1 MPQDATVYHHVPGFW
16 QTHRIILVVSEV
28 MGVPLVIIRFR
39 LGFFHGNQ
47 PSSERPGSQ
56 GTPMTM
62 ETLMYSYNSF
72 HLFSIDVPQKSSIN
86 HRYPTY
92 FLVGGGVASRYEPRP
107 PVLTDRCLIL
117 GRNVSIADDA
127 VRLPAEEDVVSTGT
141 ISVSGRTTLWILW
154 LFNIAMGNGPFI
166 ELYLLEM
173 VIFHGYVAMLN
184 NQMV

>member
-39 LGFFHGNQ
+39 LGFSHGNQ

-62 ETLMYSYNSF
+62 ETFIYSYNSF
-72 HLFSIDVPQKSSIN
+72 HLFSIDVPKKSSIN

-92 FLVGGGVASRYEPRP
+92 FSGWWWCCIPLRASASRSHRQVPYTGAQCLDSRWRGTTPCGG
-107 PVLTDRCLIL
+107 RCRIN
-117 GRNVSIADDA
+117 RYYFS
-127 VRLPAEEDVVSTGT
+127 
-141 ISVSGRTTLWILW
+141 LWKNYPLAI
-154 LFNIAMGNGPFI
+154 
-166 ELYLLEM
+166 
-173 VIFHGYVAMLN
+173 
-184 NQMV
+184 